1 MSARNDTL
9 ALQATIARRGVSL
22 SLEDA
27 NTLRRAQITLHG
39 WNEAECGDSNDYA
52 SWSIERDE
60 TTGKPYAV
68 TYPHHANKSY
78 RRAIPDRETG
88 ALNRVRDICKRNG
101 LYFYHQTDPRGCAL
115 YVDVQPLTDCDYSR
129 GIACSL

>member
-22 SLEDA
+22 SFEDA

-39 WNEAECGDSNDYA
+39 WNEQECGDSNDYA

-60 TTGKPYAV
+60 APGKPYRV
-68 TYPHHANKSY
+68 TYSHSENKS
-78 RRAIPDRETG
+78 RRYAVPDRETG
-88 ALNRVRDICKRNG
+88 ALRRVRDICQRNG
-101 LYFYHQTDPRGCAL
+101 LHYWHQTDPRGCAL
-115 YVDVQPLTDCDYSR
+115 YVDVQPLNDNDYSR

>member
-1 MSARNDTL
+1 MSARNDTY
-9 ALQATIARRGVSL
+9 ALQATIARKGVNL
-22 SLEDA
+22 TFEDA

-60 TTGKPYAV
+60 ATGKPYRV
-68 TYPHHANKSY
+68 THPHTANKSY
-78 RRAIPDRETG
+78 RMAIPDRETG
-88 ALNRVRDICKRNG
+88 ALNRVRDICKRND

-115 YVDVQPLTDCDYSR
+115 YVDVQPLSDSNYSR
-129 GIACSL
+129 GIACNL

>member
-1 MSARNDTL
+1 MGARSDTL

-22 SLEDA
+22 SFEDA

-60 TTGKPYAV
+60 ATGKPYRV
-68 TYPHHANKSY
+68 TYAHSENKA
-78 RRAIPDRETG
+78 RRYAVPDRETG
-88 ALNRVRDICKRNG
+88 ALRRVRDICQRNG
-101 LYFYHQTDPRGCAL
+101 LHYWHQTDPRGCSL
-115 YVDVQPLTDCDYSR
+115 YVDIQPLTDCDYSR